1 MAYKKIDHDKEWR
14 THELERTKQ
23 LLSDAYDEID
33 QNKNS
38 IRKLN
43 RFISERGLAEEYIA
57 WIIAN
62 RITTG
67 EE

>member
-1 MAYKKIDHDKEWR
+1 MMVLQSEA
-14 THELERTKQ
+14 KQ
-23 LLSDAYDEID
+23 DEFTLANRLNDAYEEIEKHKRS
-33 QNKNS
+33 N
-38 IRKLN
+38 RKLN
-43 RFISERGLAEEYIA
+43 RFIVERGLAEEYIA

>member
-1 MAYKKIDHDKEWR
+1 MVLQSEA
-14 THELERTKQ
+14 KQ
-23 LLSDAYDEID
+23 DEFTLANRLNDAYEEIEKHKRS
-33 QNKNS
+33 N
-38 IRKLN
+38 RKLN
-43 RFISERGLAEEYIA
+43 RFIVERGLAEEYIA

>member
-1 MAYKKIDHDKEWR
+1 MILANYTYDAAQ
-14 THELERTKQ
+14 LERRLK
-23 LLSDAYDEID
+23 DAYDEID

>member
-1 MAYKKIDHDKEWR
+1 MMMVPSGARLDEFTLANR
-14 THELERTKQ
+14 LN
-23 LLSDAYDEID
+23 DAYDEIEKHKRS
-33 QNKNS
+33 N
-38 IRKLN
+38 RKLN
-43 RFISERGLAEEYIA
+43 RFINERGLSEEYIA

>member
-1 MAYKKIDHDKEWR
+1 MAKKIDYDREFHVR
-14 THELERTKQ
+14 ELEKAMQ
-23 LLSDAYDEID
+23 LLSDADHEIE

-43 RFISERGLAEEYIA
+43 RFITERGLAEEYIA
-57 WIIAN
+57 WIVAN

-67 EE
+67 KE

>member
-1 MAYKKIDHDKEWR
+1 MAKKIDYDKEWR
-14 THELERTKQ
+14 HRELEKAMQ
-23 LLSDAYDEID
+23 LLSDADHEIE

>member
-1 MAYKKIDHDKEWR
+1 MILQSEARQDEFTLANRIN
-14 THELERTKQ
+14 
-23 LLSDAYDEID
+23 DAYEEIEKHKRS
-33 QNKNS
+33 N
-38 IRKLN
+38 RKLN
-43 RFISERGLAEEYIA
+43 RFIVERGLAEEYIA

>member
-1 MAYKKIDHDKEWR
+1 MILQSEVRQDEFTLANR
-14 THELERTKQ
+14 LN
-23 LLSDAYDEID
+23 DAYNEIEK
-33 QNKNS
+33 QKRSN
-38 IRKLN
+38 RKLN
-43 RFISERGLAEEYIA
+43 RFIVERGLGEEYIA

>member
-1 MAYKKIDHDKEWR
+1 MAKKIDHDKEFR
-14 THELERTKQ
+14 VRELALARQQ
-23 LLSDAYDEID
+23 LADAYTKEAVY
-33 QNKNS
+33 KNS

-43 RFISERGLAEEYIA
+43 RFITERGLGEEYIA

>member
-1 MAYKKIDHDKEWR
+1 MAKKIDYVKEFR
-14 THELERTKQ
+14 VRELALARQQ
-23 LLSDAYDEID
+23 LADAHNQIE

>member
-1 MAYKKIDHDKEWR
+1 MSEPKNFDKFME
-14 THELERTKQ
+14 HEYNRNRQNLV
-23 LLSDAYDEID
+23 DAYAEID
-33 QNKNS
+33 KHKAS
-38 IRKLN
+38 IKKLN
-43 RFISERGLAEEYIA
+43 RFIVERGLGDEYIA